1 MSGDDTRL
9 LFIFYFKEVPAV
21 FIDKV
26 KIYIKAGNGG
36 NGCVSFRREKYVA
49 KGGPD
54 GGDGGRGGNIV
65 FVVDEGEN
73 TLLNFKYRRKFVA
86 ENGGDGIAKKCHG
99 KGGADL
105 EIPVPAGTVLR
116 DPESGLVIHD
126 MSDGLPY
133 IAAKGGKGGWGN
145 THFATPTR
153 QVPRFAKSGTKGVE
167 KEILLELKMLADV
180 GLVGFPNVGK
190 STLLSEVSSAR
201 PKIANYHFTTLSPN
215 LGVVSVY
222 DKNFVMADIPG
233 LIEGASDGLGL
244 GHDFLRHVDRCRLLL
259 HVFDISASEREDPL
273 GDILM
278 INSELSK
285 YSPELASRPQILV
298 ANKIDLGYSEEH
310 LERVRAYAEANGCEL
325 FLIAG
330 GLDEGVAELMK
341 AVAQKLT
348 TLPPIIRYEEE
359 YVEPETVVD
368 HSVKVEVVD
377 GIYNVVGE
385 WLERL
390 CNDVNFDDYE
400 SLQFFQKVLRDK
412 GVIKALEDAGVQEG
426 DTVSIYDI
434 DFDFMY

>member
-1 MSGDDTRL
+1 M
-9 LFIFYFKEVPAV
+9 

-26 KIYIKAGNGG
+26 TIYIKAGDGG

-86 ENGGDGIAKKCHG
+86 PNGADGLAKRCHG
-99 KGGADL
+99 KGGIDL
-105 EIPVPAGTVLR
+105 EIPVPPGTILR

-126 MSDGLPY
+126 MSDGLPF
-133 IAAKGGKGGWGN
+133 IAARGGKGGWGN
-145 THFATPTR
+145 SHFATPTR
-153 QVPRFAKSGTKGVE
+153 QVPRFAKSGTKGAE
-167 KEILLELKMLADV
+167 KNITLELKMLADV

-190 STLLSEVSSAR
+190 STLLSEVSAAR
-201 PKIANYHFTTLSPN
+201 PKIANYHFTTLAPN

-222 DKNFVMADIPG
+222 DKSFVMADIPG

-244 GHDFLRHVDRCRLLL
+244 GHAFLRHVDRCRLIL
-259 HVFDISASEREDPL
+259 HIFDISASEREDPL
-273 GDILM
+273 DDILK
-278 INSELSK
+278 INAELEK
-285 YSPELASRPQILV
+285 YSPALASRPQILV
-298 ANKIDLGYSEEH
+298 ANKIDLGYSEEN
-310 LERVRAYAEANGCEL
+310 LEKVKRYAEENGCEL

-341 AVAQKLT
+341 ATMNKLA
-348 TLPPIIRYEEE
+348 TLPPMIYYEEE
-359 YVEPETVVD
+359 YVEEIKETD
-368 HSVKVEVVD
+368 CSVQVNVID
-377 GIYNVVGE
+377 GIFEVTGE
-385 WLERL
+385 WLIRL

-400 SLQFFQKVLRDK
+400 SLQYFQKVLRDK

>member
-1 MSGDDTRL
+1 M
-9 LFIFYFKEVPAV
+9 

-26 KIYIKAGNGG
+26 TIYIKAGDGG
-36 NGCVSFRREKYVA
+36 NGCVSFRRAKYVA

-86 ENGGDGIAKKCHG
+86 PNGADGVGKRCHG

-105 EIPVPAGTVLR
+105 EIPVPPGTILR

-126 MSDGLPY
+126 MSDGLPF

-145 THFATPTR
+145 SHFATPTR
-153 QVPRFAKSGTKGVE
+153 QVPRFAKSGTKGAE
-167 KEILLELKMLADV
+167 KNITLELKMLADV

-190 STLLSEVSSAR
+190 STLLSEVSAAR
-201 PKIANYHFTTLSPN
+201 PKIANYHFTTLAPN
-215 LGVVSVY
+215 WGVVSVY
-222 DKNFVMADIPG
+222 DKSFVMADIPG

-244 GHDFLRHVDRCRLLL
+244 GHDFLRHIDRCRLIL

-273 GDILM
+273 EDILK
-278 INSELSK
+278 INAELEK
-285 YSPELASRPQILV
+285 YSPALASRPQILV
-298 ANKIDLGYSEEH
+298 ANKIDLGYSEEN
-310 LERVRAYAEANGCEL
+310 LEKVKRYAEENGCEL

-341 AVAQKLT
+341 ATVSKLA
-348 TLPPIIRYEEE
+348 TLPPMTYYEEE
-359 YVEPETVVD
+359 YVEEIKETD
-368 HSVKVEVVD
+368 SSVQVNVID
-377 GIYNVVGE
+377 GIFEVTGE
-385 WLERL
+385 WLIRL

-400 SLQFFQKVLRDK
+400 SLQYFQKVLRDK
-412 GVIKALEDAGVQEG
+412 GVIQALEDAGVQEG

>member
-1 MSGDDTRL
+1 M
-9 LFIFYFKEVPAV
+9 

-26 KIYIKAGNGG
+26 TIYIKAGDGG
-36 NGCVSFRREKYVA
+36 NGAVSFRREKYVA

-65 FVVDEGEN
+65 FVVAEGEN

-86 ENGGDGIAKKCHG
+86 PNGGDGIGKRCHG
-99 KGGADL
+99 KGGVDL
-105 EIPVPAGTVLR
+105 EIPVPRGTILR
-116 DPESGLVIHD
+116 DPDSGLVIHD

-133 IAAKGGKGGWGN
+133 IAARGGKGGWGN
-145 THFATPTR
+145 SHFATPTR
-153 QVPRFAKSGTKGVE
+153 QVPRFAKSGTKGAE
-167 KEILLELKMLADV
+167 KNITLELKMLADV

-201 PKIANYHFTTLSPN
+201 PKIANYHFTTLAPN
-215 LGVVSVY
+215 LGVVTVY
-222 DKNFVMADIPG
+222 EKSFVMADIPG

-244 GHDFLRHVDRCRLLL
+244 GHDFLRHIDRCRLIL

-273 GDILM
+273 EDILK
-278 INSELSK
+278 INAELEK

-298 ANKIDLGYSEEH
+298 GNKIDLGYSEEH
-310 LERVRAYAEANGCEL
+310 LERIKKYAEENECEL

-330 GLDEGVAELMK
+330 GLDEGVADLMK
-341 AVAQKLT
+341 AVSQKLA
-348 TLPPIIRYEEE
+348 TLPPMTYYEEE
-359 YVEPETVVD
+359 YVEIPIENDT
-368 HSVKVEVVD
+368 SVQVNVVD
-377 GIYNVVGE
+377 GIYEVTGE
-385 WLERL
+385 WLIRL

-400 SLQFFQKVLRDK
+400 SLQFFQRVLRDK
-412 GVIKALEDAGVQEG
+412 GVIQALEDAGIQEG

>member
-1 MSGDDTRL
+1 M
-9 LFIFYFKEVPAV
+9 

-26 KIYIKAGNGG
+26 TIYIKAGNGG

-54 GGDGGRGGNIV
+54 GGDGGKGGNIV

-73 TLLNFKYRRKFVA
+73 TLLNFKYHRKFIA
-86 ENGGDGIAKKCHG
+86 PNGADGMPKRCHG
-99 KGGADL
+99 KYGEDL
-105 EIPVPAGTVLR
+105 LIKVPRGTVLR

-133 IAAKGGKGGWGN
+133 IAARGGKGGWGN
-145 THFATPTR
+145 SHFATPTR
-153 QVPRFAKSGTKGVE
+153 QVPRFAKSGTDGAE
-167 KEILLELKMLADV
+167 RNITLELKMLADV

-215 LGVVSVY
+215 LGVVTVY

-244 GHDFLRHVDRCRLLL
+244 GHDFLRHVDRCRLIL

-273 GDILM
+273 SDILM
-278 INSELSK
+278 INQELKK

-310 LERVRAYAEANGCEL
+310 LAAVKAYAESVGCEL
-325 FLIAG
+325 YLIAG
-330 GLDEGVAELMK
+330 GLDEGVSDLMK
-341 AVAQKLT
+341 AVARKLQE
-348 TLPPIIRYEEE
+348 LPPITYYEEE
-359 YVEPETVVD
+359 YVETVQEVD
-368 HSVKVEVVD
+368 MSVSVEYKD
-377 GIYNVVGE
+377 GIYHVIGE
-385 WLERL
+385 WLKRL
-390 CNDVNFDDYE
+390 CNDINFDDYE
-400 SLQFFQKVLRDK
+400 SLQFFQRVLRDK
-412 GVIKALEDAGVQEG
+412 GVISALEEAGIQEG
-426 DTVSIYDI
+426 ETVSIYDI
-434 DFDFMY
+434 EFEFYY

>member
-1 MSGDDTRL
+1 M
-9 LFIFYFKEVPAV
+9 

-26 KIYIKAGNGG
+26 TIYIKAGDGG

-65 FVVDEGEN
+65 FVVNEGEN

-86 ENGGDGIAKKCHG
+86 PNGSDGIGKRCHG

-105 EIPVPAGTVLR
+105 EIPVPPGTILR

-126 MSDGLPY
+126 MSDGLPF

-145 THFATPTR
+145 SHFATPTR
-153 QVPRFAKSGTKGVE
+153 QVPRFAKSGTKGAE
-167 KEILLELKMLADV
+167 RNITLELKMLADV

-190 STLLSEVSSAR
+190 STLLSEVSAAR
-201 PKIANYHFTTLSPN
+201 PKIANYHFTTLAPN

-222 DKNFVMADIPG
+222 DKSFVMADIPG

-244 GHDFLRHVDRCRLLL
+244 GHDFLRHIDRCRLIL

-273 GDILM
+273 EDILK
-278 INSELSK
+278 INAELEK
-285 YSPELASRPQILV
+285 YSPALASRPQILV
-298 ANKIDLGYSEEH
+298 ANKIDLGYSEEN
-310 LERVRAYAEANGCEL
+310 LNKVKRYAEENGCEL

-341 AVAQKLT
+341 ATVSKLA
-348 TLPPIIRYEEE
+348 TLPPMTYYEEE
-359 YVEPETVVD
+359 YVEEIKDTD
-368 HSVKVEVVD
+368 SSVQVNVVD
-377 GIYNVVGE
+377 GIFEVTGE
-385 WLERL
+385 WLIRL

-400 SLQFFQKVLRDK
+400 SLQYFQKVLRDK
-412 GVIKALEDAGVQEG
+412 GVIQALEDAGVQEG

>member
-1 MSGDDTRL
+1 M
-9 LFIFYFKEVPAV
+9 
-21 FIDKV
+21 FIDKAT
-26 KIYIKAGNGG
+26 IYIKAGDGG

-65 FVVDEGEN
+65 FVVAEGEN

-86 ENGGDGIAKKCHG
+86 PNGADGLAKRCHG

-105 EIPVPAGTVLR
+105 EIPVPPGTILR

-126 MSDGLPY
+126 MSDGLPF

-145 THFATPTR
+145 SHFATPTR
-153 QVPRFAKSGTKGVE
+153 QVPRFAKSGTKGAE
-167 KEILLELKMLADV
+167 RNITLELKMLADV

-215 LGVVSVY
+215 LGVVTVY
-222 DKNFVMADIPG
+222 DKSFVMADIPG

-244 GHDFLRHVDRCRLLL
+244 GHDFLRHIDRCRLIL
-259 HVFDISASEREDPL
+259 HIFDISASEREDPL
-273 GDILM
+273 EDILK
-278 INSELSK
+278 INSELEK

-298 ANKIDLGYSEEH
+298 GNKIDLGYSEEH
-310 LERVRAYAEANGCEL
+310 LDRIKKYAEETGSEF

-330 GLDEGVAELMK
+330 GLDEGVADLMK
-341 AVAQKLT
+341 AVSKKLAE
-348 TLPPIIRYEEE
+348 LPPMIYYEEE
-359 YVEPETVVD
+359 YVELPETND
-368 HSVKVEVVD
+368 TSVSVEVKDDVF
-377 GIYNVVGE
+377 VVTGE
-385 WLERL
+385 WLIRL
-390 CNDVNFDDYE
+390 CNDINFDDYE
-400 SLQFFQKVLRDK
+400 SLQYFQKVLRDK

-426 DTVSIYDI
+426 DTVAIYDI
-434 DFDFMY
+434 EFEFMY